1 MNDPLIQKFCD
12 HWGIK
17 FPEEAIKKA
26 IRVTFPDLQNTEL
39 PVDVRRLAYERGVV
53 QIRSTAMQADGI
65 ISLKDGGGG
74 YLIDVNN
81 SHPENR
87 RRFTIA
93 HEIGHTFFFDLEGE
107 LTTRA
112 RLQVADTNL
121 TDIKTNGYEE
131 YLCNLAAAEILMPS
145 KPFSAKVQADGPTAK
160 TIITLSRLFNT
171 SIWATSRRLI
181 EVCPFPKLLIA
192 LWEYKATSNIYE
204 TSWIVQSAK
213 NRSSQKLKVDDG
225 TPIFST
231 FQSMSSFRGRKLI
244 SLGGNI
250 DDYFVDG
257 RVIKN
262 TNPKTILTA
271 FILHGAAGNF
281 FSSTEESSA
290 SSNQMK
296 LFS

>member
-1 MNDPLIQKFCD
+1 MSDPLIQKFCD
-12 HWGIK
+12 RWGIK

-26 IRVTFPDLQNTEL
+26 IRFTFPNLQEVKL
-39 PVDVRRLAYERGVV
+39 PVDVKRLAYERGVL

-65 ISLKDGGGG
+65 ISLKDGGG
-74 YLIDVNN
+74 YLIDVNK

-93 HEIGHTFFFDLEGE
+93 HEIGHTFFFDLESD
-107 LTTRA
+107 LTTRL

-121 TDIKTNGYEE
+121 TDIKANRYEE

-145 KPFSAKVQADGPTAK
+145 KPFSTNVQSAGPTAK
-160 TIITLSRLFNT
+160 TIITLSRLFKT

-181 EVCPFPKLLIA
+181 EVCPFPKLLVA
-192 LWEYKATSNIYE
+192 LWEYQPAYGIYQ
-204 TSWIVQSAK
+204 TSWVVQSAK
-213 NRSSQKLKVDDG
+213 NRGSQKLTVDERS
-225 TPIFST
+225 PIFST

-244 SLGGNI
+244 SLGGDI

-257 RVIKN
+257 CIIKN
-262 TNPKTILTA
+262 TSPKTILTV

-281 FSSTEESSA
+281 FSNAKEISVSSD
-290 SSNQMK
+290 QMK
-296 LFS
+296 LFN